1 MQDLYNEVVKLL
13 NQLIRSCKDAMS
25 LCQQWAYDGHKR
37 YYETYSIDYYKKLLY
52 LKKKVWDMYRFMPM
66 DDSTS
71 TAYIARSYPAHFIEW
86 EKFLKSIIENLTD
99 LNKKLFAETGI
110 ENHTLTEIIE
120 CDLYKDQERT
130 LREIAHNRAHGD
142 NPIAL
147 QEADRKLHKK
157 WKKIMNKKGYK

>member
-1 MQDLYNEVVKLL
+1 MQELYNEVVRQL

-37 YYETYSIDYYKKLLY
+37 YYQEYAIGYFEKLLY
-52 LKKKVWDMYRFMPM
+52 LKKKVWDMYRFMPL
-66 DDSTS
+66 DDSMS
-71 TAYIARSYPAHFIEW
+71 VAYTPQSYVAHFPEW
-86 EKFLKSIIENLTD
+86 EKFLKSTIENLTD

-130 LREIAHNRAHGD
+130 LREIIHNKAHGN

-147 QEADRKLHKK
+147 QDADRKLHKK
-157 WKKIMNKKGYK
+157 EKKTMKKKGHK